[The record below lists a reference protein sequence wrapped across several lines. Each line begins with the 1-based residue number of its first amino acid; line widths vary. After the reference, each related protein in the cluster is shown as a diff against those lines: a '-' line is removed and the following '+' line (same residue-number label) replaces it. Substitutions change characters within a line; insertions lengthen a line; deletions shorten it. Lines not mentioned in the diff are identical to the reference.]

1 MNDSPAKGDA
11 LIPSIFSD
19 ETPLFLNPPEPE
31 IGDTV
36 TVRLRIRKDADVQPR
51 LLTGYPA
58 MILPMEKVKTDGAFD
73 WYEARLHCRDS
84 AALFYSFIIAWKGKY
99 IHYRKTGAEL
109 TDSVPFPDP
118 AHSFR
123 VLPGF
128 HVPA

>member
-1 MNDSPAKGDA
+1 MNDSPMREDT

-58 MILPMEKVKTDGAFD
+58 MILPKKKV
-73 WYEARLHCRDS
+73 
-84 AALFYSFIIAWKGKY
+84 
-99 IHYRKTGAEL
+99 
-109 TDSVPFPDP
+109 
-118 AHSFR
+118 
-123 VLPGF
+123 
-128 HVPA
+128 